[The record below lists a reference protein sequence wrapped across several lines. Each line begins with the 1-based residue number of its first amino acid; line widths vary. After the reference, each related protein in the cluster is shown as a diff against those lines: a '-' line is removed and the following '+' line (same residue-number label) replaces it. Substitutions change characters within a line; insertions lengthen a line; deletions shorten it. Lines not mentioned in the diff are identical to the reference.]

1 CGNFKTEG
9 EWTPWS
15 APESGPPARTEASF
29 DITQGCSPSAAARPF
44 NPSFEAGTTNTTAGA
59 YSPLVIK
66 VGRNDGEGELKNLEF
81 SLPQGLTGK
90 LKGIPY
96 CSEAQIHSAEGN
108 TGASEKANPT
118 CPSAS
123 QVGTIDA
130 GAGVGSEPFHVQGNL
145 YLAGPYEGAPLS
157 AVAVTPALAGPYDL
171 GTVVV
176 RTPLRLDPETAQLT
190 ATSDPIPTILKG
202 IPLKIRS
209 VAIQASRPGFILNP
223 TSCEAAQ
230 LTGVATNTTGGTSQL
245 KNRFQV
251 GGCENL
257 KFAPK
262 LEAKL
267 KGGTKRGDHPA
278 FTATLTYPQGPYA
291 NLKQISVALP
301 HSEFLEN
308 AHIGTVCT
316 KVQFSANQC
325 PAASVYG
332 KVTAETPLLDQPLTG
347 NVYLRSSNN
356 KLPDMV

>member
-1 CGNFKTEG
+1 KLGTAEIKTPLLDNPLVGEIFLATQGDNPFGSLLAVYLVVNDPYTGVLIKLPGDIQPDPQTGHLTAVFDNAPQLPFEDLTLKFRGGGPRSEFATSEVCGNFKTEG

-15 APESGPPARTEASF
+15 APESGPPAKTEASF

-176 RTPLRLDPETAQLT
+176 RTPLRLNPETAQLT

-230 LTGVATNTTGGTSQL
+230 LT
-245 KNRFQV
+245 
-251 GGCENL
+251 
-257 KFAPK
+257 
-262 LEAKL
+262 
-267 KGGTKRGDHPA
+267 
-278 FTATLTYPQGPYA
+278 
-291 NLKQISVALP
+291 
-301 HSEFLEN
+301 
-308 AHIGTVCT
+308 
-316 KVQFSANQC
+316 
-325 PAASVYG
+325 
-332 KVTAETPLLDQPLTG
+332 
-347 NVYLRSSNN
+347 
-356 KLPDMV
+356 